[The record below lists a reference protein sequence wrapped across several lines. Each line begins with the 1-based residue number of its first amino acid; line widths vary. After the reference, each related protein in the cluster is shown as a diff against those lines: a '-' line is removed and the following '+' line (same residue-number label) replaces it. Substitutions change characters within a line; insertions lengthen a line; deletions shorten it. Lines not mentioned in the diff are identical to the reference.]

1 MGEMGMG
8 VGDNPFSVQTFREA
22 IDLSRAI
29 GDKRML
35 GYCLE
40 MYFNATSF
48 VHMPDR
54 VEAAREGFA
63 IFSQEI
69 KDDYGLNLAYM
80 NMAIIAAENGNE
92 SEKQMYLEKL
102 KKEMRAAPASFQVGI
117 FHLFMGKDEYAHGNY
132 AEAKKIF
139 AEAENLYKR
148 LGSPNYAN
156 AMRSETGHAERLAGN
171 LPAARAIYQET
182 IKRWQ
187 ELGNRSA
194 VAHELECFGSLAIS
208 DMQPQRA
215 ASLFGAAEALRE
227 KCQSPMTDEER
238 VEYDRWVAQVRK
250 ALEAAEFEAAW
261 TEGRGMA
268 MEQAV
273 RLAVEQ
279 ERV

>member
-1 MGEMGMG
+1 
-8 VGDNPFSVQTFREA
+8 
-22 IDLSRAI
+22 
-29 GDKRML
+29 
-35 GYCLE
+35 
-40 MYFNATSF
+40 
-48 VHMPDR
+48 
-54 VEAAREGFA
+54 
-63 IFSQEI
+63 
-69 KDDYGLNLAYM
+69 
-80 NMAIIAAENGNE
+80 
-92 SEKQMYLEKL
+92 
-102 KKEMRAAPASFQVGI
+102 
-117 FHLFMGKDEYAHGNY
+117 MGKDEYAHGNY